1 MGGVDK
7 TRTWERI
14 IMHVDMDA
22 FFAAIEMRN
31 MPKLKDRPVIVGG
44 NPNFRSVVSTC
55 NYLARQYG
63 VHSGMSSTE
72 AKRLC
77 PEAVFISGT
86 LGNYTYTSARIQSIF
101 ENYTPIV
108 QPLSVDEAVM
118 DITGCHRLFRSSE
131 NLVNKMKTEMKEKLG
146 LTCSVGLAPN
156 RYLAKLASGENK
168 PDGLTIMD
176 EEDFKHRFY
185 CRPVNA
191 LWGIG
196 NATKEALNKMGIM
209 TVEDLARREEKRLKG
224 SFGEYGTFLAKIS
237 QGMGSN
243 HVYTWETMP
252 DEKSMSHET
261 TLAKDI
267 SDIDQIYAVLL
278 WLSDKVA
285 KRLRRGEFKARTIS
299 VKVRSSDFRTITR
312 DRTLN
317 YPTDQCKVIYET
329 ARHLVPRE
337 YGPKVKIR
345 LLGVKGSKLVKFEE
359 ERQLSL
365 IPDERGR
372 KMSKGSEVVD
382 KLRGKYGDSI
392 IKLAGTRLY

>member
-7 TRTWERI
+7 TETWERV

-31 MPKLKDRPVIVGG
+31 MPGLKDRPVIVGG

-55 NYLARQYG
+55 NYIARQYG

-86 LGNYTYTSARIQSIF
+86 LGNYTYTSAKIQTVF

-108 QPLSVDEAVM
+108 QPLSIDEAVM
-118 DITGCHRLFRSSE
+118 DITGCHRIFGSAE
-131 NLVNKMKTEMKEKLG
+131 NLVRAMKKEMKEKLG

-156 RYLAKLASGENK
+156 KYLAKLASGENK
-168 PDGLTIMD
+168 PDGLTVMD
-176 EEDFKHRFY
+176 GEDFKRRFY

-196 NATKEALNKMGIM
+196 DATKEALNKMGIV
-209 TVEDLARREEKRLKG
+209 TVEDLAKREEKKLKG

-237 QGMGSN
+237 HGLGSS

-252 DEKSMSHET
+252 EEKSMSHET
-261 TLAKDI
+261 TLVKDI
-267 SDIDQIYAVLL
+267 SEIDQIYAVLL

-285 KRLRRGEFKARTIS
+285 KRLRRGEFRARTIS
-299 VKVRSSDFRTITR
+299 VKIRSSDFKTITR
-312 DRTLN
+312 DHTLN
-317 YPTDQCKVIYET
+317 FPTDQCKVIYET
-329 ARHLVPRE
+329 AKRLVPRE
-337 YGPKVKIR
+337 YGPKLKIR
-345 LLGVKGSKLVKFEE
+345 LLGVKGSKLVRVRDEA
-359 ERQLSL
+359 QLSL
-365 IPDERGR
+365 IPDDTGG
-372 KMSKGSEVVD
+372 KMSRGSKVVD
-382 KLRGKYGDSI
+382 KIRGKYGDGI

>member
-1 MGGVDK
+1 
-7 TRTWERI
+7 
-14 IMHVDMDA
+14 MHVDMDA

-31 MPKLKDRPVIVGG
+31 MPQLKDKPVIVGG

-55 NYLARQYG
+55 NYIARQYG

-86 LGNYTYTSARIQSIF
+86 LGNYTYTSAKIQSIF

-118 DITGCHRLFRSSE
+118 DITGCHRIFGSAE
-131 NLVNKMKTEMKEKLG
+131 NLVREMKKEMNEKLD

-156 RYLAKLASGENK
+156 KYLAKLASGENK

-176 EEDFKHRFY
+176 EEDFKRRFY

-196 NATKEALNKMGIM
+196 DATREALNKMGMM
-209 TVEDLARREEKRLKG
+209 TVEDLAKREEKRLKG
-224 SFGEYGTFLAKIS
+224 SFGEYGTFLARIS
-237 QGMGSN
+237 QGQGSN

-252 DEKSMSHET
+252 EEKSMSHET
-261 TLAKDI
+261 TLA
-267 SDIDQIYAVLL
+267 SDIFEIDRIYAVLL

-285 KRLRRGEFKARTIS
+285 KRLRRGEFKARTVS
-299 VKVRSSDFRTITR
+299 VKVRASNFKTITR

-317 YPTDQCKVIYET
+317 HPTDQCKLIYET
-329 ARHLVPRE
+329 AKRLVPRE

-345 LLGVKGSKLVKFEE
+345 LLGVKASHLVKRVDEL
-359 ERQLSL
+359 QLSL
-365 IPDERGR
+365 LSDDNGE
-372 KMSKGSEVVD
+372 KMSKGSSVID
-382 KLRGKYGDSI
+382 KLRGKYGDSV
-392 IKLAGTRLY
+392 IKLAGTNLY